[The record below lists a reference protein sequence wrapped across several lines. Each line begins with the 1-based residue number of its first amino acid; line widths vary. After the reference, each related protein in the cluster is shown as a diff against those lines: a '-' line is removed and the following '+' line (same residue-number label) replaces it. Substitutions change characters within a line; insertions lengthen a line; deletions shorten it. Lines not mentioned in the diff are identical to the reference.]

1 MGKKRRTFSGA
12 EKAKIVLEAL
22 KERQTLSEIA
32 QKFEVHPV
40 QVSSWKK
47 EAQEHLGELFSDKWS
62 RDKEQEAQTELVERL
77 YQQIGQLQV
86 ELNWLK
92 KKIGQTQQW

>member
-1 MGKKRRTFSGA
+1 MEKKRRTFTGA
-12 EKAKIVLEAL
+12 EKAKIALEAL

-32 QKFEVHPV
+32 RKFEVHPV

-47 EAQEHLGELFSDKWS
+47 EAQEHLGELFSDKRS
-62 RDKEQEAQTELVERL
+62 RDKEQEEQTELVERL

-92 KKIGQTQQW
+92 KKIGQTQQ

>member
-47 EAQEHLGELFSDKWS
+47 EAQEHLGKLFSDKRR
-62 RDKEQEAQTELVERL
+62 RDKAQEEQAQLVERL
-77 YQQIGQLQV
+77 SKEVEQLQV

-92 KKIGQTQQW
+92 KIIDQTQ

>member
-1 MGKKRRTFSGA
+1 
-12 EKAKIVLEAL
+12 VLEAL

-47 EAQEHLGELFSDKWS
+47 EAQEHLGELFSDKRS
-62 RDKEQEAQTELVERL
+62 RDKEQEEQTELVERL

-92 KKIGQTQQW
+92 KKIGQTQQ

>member
-1 MGKKRRTFSGA
+1 MGRKRRTFSGA

-32 QKFEVHPV
+32 QKYEVHPV
-40 QVSSWKK
+40 QVSTWKK
-47 EAQEHLGELFSDKWS
+47 EAQEHLGELFSDKRS
-62 RDKEQEAQTELVERL
+62 RDKEQEEQSQLVDRL

-92 KKIGQTQQW
+92 KKIDQTL

>member
-1 MGKKRRTFSGA
+1 
-12 EKAKIVLEAL
+12 VLEAL

-47 EAQEHLGELFSDKWS
+47 EAQEHLGELFSDKRS

-92 KKIGQTQQW
+92 KKIGQTQQ

>member
-1 MGKKRRTFSGA
+1 MGRKRRTFSGA

-22 KERQTLSEIA
+22 KERQTLGEIA
-32 QKFEVHPV
+32 QKYEVHPV
-40 QVSSWKK
+40 QESTWKK
-47 EAQEHLGELFSDKWS
+47 EAQEHLGELFSDKRS
-62 RDKEQEAQTELVERL
+62 RDKEQEEQSQLVERL

-92 KKIGQTQQW
+92 KKIDQTL

>member
-47 EAQEHLGELFSDKWS
+47 EAQEHLGDLFSDKRG

-92 KKIGQTQQW
+92 KKISQTQQ

>member
-32 QKFEVHPV
+32 QKYEVHPV
-40 QVSSWKK
+40 QVSTWKK
-47 EAQEHLGELFSDKWS
+47 EAQEHLGELFSDKRS
-62 RDKEQEAQTELVERL
+62 RDKEQEEQSQLVERL

-92 KKIGQTQQW
+92 KKIDQTL

>member
-47 EAQEHLGELFSDKWS
+47 EAQEHLGELFSDKRS
-62 RDKEQEAQTELVERL
+62 RDKEQEEQSQLVERL

-92 KKIGQTQQW
+92 KKMGQHQQ

>member
-1 MGKKRRTFSGA
+1 MGRKRRTFSGA

-32 QKFEVHPV
+32 QKYEVHPV
-40 QVSSWKK
+40 QVSTWKK
-47 EAQEHLGELFSDKWS
+47 EAQEHLGELFSDKRS
-62 RDKEQEAQTELVERL
+62 RDKEQEEQSQLVERL

-92 KKIGQTQQW
+92 KKIDQTL

>member
-1 MGKKRRTFSGA
+1 VGPKRH
-12 EKAKIVLEAL
+12 KIVLEAL

-47 EAQEHLGELFSDKWS
+47 EAQEHLGELFSDKRS

-92 KKIGQTQQW
+92 KKIGQTQQ

>member
-47 EAQEHLGELFSDKWS
+47 EAQEHLGELFSDKRS
-62 RDKEQEAQTELVERL
+62 RDKDQEAQTELVERL

-92 KKIGQTQQW
+92 KKISQTQQ

>member
-1 MGKKRRTFSGA
+1 MKKKPRTFTGA
-12 EKAKIVLEAL
+12 EKAKIALEAL

-47 EAQEHLGELFSDKWS
+47 EAQEHLGELFSDKRR
-62 RDKEQEAQTELVERL
+62 RDKAQEEQSHLVERL
-77 YQQIGQLQV
+77 SKKVEQLQV

-92 KKIGQTQQW
+92 KIIDQTQ